1 MMRNLLA
8 LLLVAGLACLT
19 LTACEGDPSDQ
30 YRYSKPDDLS
40 IVTPSYSFPD
50 SSVDE
55 VTQKLTETAVHL
67 LNQDAVMIDLVLN
80 GYIGDG
86 EYLDEET
93 DAENYTQVLSNTFPS
108 FVSVKEKINE
118 IYANDESANFFL
130 SFPNAEK
137 PRLKGDDKSLYVL
150 DDEDIIK
157 FPAYV
162 DVQEV
167 TILDHT
173 DTSATI
179 EFTYRGPD
187 YFYFDSNEDMPFP
200 SNRINMYLVD
210 GVWKLDTSFYQ
221 YYAANNPDMPWVTQ
235 SYSSSS
241 AVSQ

>member
-8 LLLVAGLACLT
+8 LVLVAGLACLT

-40 IVTPSYSFPD
+40 IVTPSYSVAD

-55 VTQKLTETAVHL
+55 VTQELTETAIAL
-67 LNQDAVMIDLVLN
+67 LNEDAAIIDLFLN
-80 GYIGDG
+80 GYTEDG

-93 DAENYTQVLSNTFPS
+93 DADNYTQVLSDTFPS
-108 FVSVKEKINE
+108 FTSVKEKMSE
-118 IYANDESANFFL
+118 IYADNESADFFL
-130 SFPNAEK
+130 SFPNEEK

-162 DVQEV
+162 DVSEV

-179 EFTYRGPD
+179 EFAYRGPD
-187 YFYFDSNEDMPFP
+187 YFYFDSSEDFP
-200 SNRINMYLVD
+200 WPGHSMTMYLVD
-210 GVWKLDTSFYQ
+210 GVWKLESSFYQ
-221 YYAANNPDMPWVTQ
+221 YYAANNPEMPWVTQ
-235 SYSSSS
+235 SYSPSS
-241 AVSQ
+241 AASQ